1 MSTRVYGSLAR
12 IADFHDSNFEVTPLP
27 NCEWS
32 TGDYVEGEVI
42 GTVTELYRMEDRS
55 GHMVQVEPGDWIV
68 GALGDRAGVEPLGR
82 RLELGR
88 GADAGD
94 EHPREQRNP
103 GAPHTA
109 MPREKMS
116 HHVLQWARAS
126 N

>member
-68 GALGDRAGVEPLGR
+68 GALGDRAATLEGVGSWRDIGPGGHMHALTSAGIMGRYMSYSMLLADPLSLR
-82 RLELGR
+82 
-88 GADAGD
+88 
-94 EHPREQRNP
+94 
-103 GAPHTA
+103 
-109 MPREKMS
+109 
-116 HHVLQWARAS
+116 
-126 N
+126 